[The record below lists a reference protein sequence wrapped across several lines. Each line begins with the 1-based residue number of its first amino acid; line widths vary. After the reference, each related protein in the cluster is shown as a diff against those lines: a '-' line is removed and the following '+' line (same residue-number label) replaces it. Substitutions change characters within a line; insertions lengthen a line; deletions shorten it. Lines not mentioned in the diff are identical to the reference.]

1 MSAPAFLVFDVET
14 NDIPDFRLPADH
26 PQNARIIQIGAV
38 LLDADF
44 NELAALDH
52 LIYPDGWVIKPGAQ
66 KAHGIS
72 LERCRDE
79 GLPIRSV
86 ITSLD
91 TMADHLEAHAGTLV
105 AYNIRFDNKM
115 ARGERRRLGR
125 RDRFGTT
132 LEFDPMLAASPICRM
147 SPTERML
154 RAGFTKFKN
163 PKLEEAHRILCG
175 CEMSGAHDALSDVRA
190 TVNVMRALR
199 DKHGI
204 DIRGERPASYRGAA
218 E

>member
-1 MSAPAFLVFDVET
+1 MSAPTFLVFDVET
-14 NDIPDFRLPADH
+14 NDLPDFRLPADH

-52 LIYPDGWVIKPGAQ
+52 LIYPDGWVIKTGAQ

-91 TMADHLEAHAGTLV
+91 TMADHLEAYDGTLV
-105 AYNIRFDNKM
+105 AYNIRFDNKLV
-115 ARGERRRLGR
+115 RGERRRLGR
-125 RDRFGTT
+125 KDRFGAVR
-132 LEFDPMLAASPICRM
+132 EFDPMRAASPICKLP
-147 SPTERML
+147 PTAKMVASGRNWPK
-154 RAGFTKFKN
+154 A

-190 TVNVMRALR
+190 TVAVMRALR
-199 DKHGI
+199 DNHGI
-204 DIRGERPASYRGAA
+204 DILGTKPTSFRSAA